1 LDKENI
7 LFIGGIGHMQYEKGH
22 IFASERNW
30 IEGDAIRQLKQTA
43 ELPGMVAAIGMPD
56 LHPGKGCPVGAAFL
70 TQGRIY
76 PHLVGNDVGC
86 GMALWKTNIKR
97 QKIKRDKWAKKLVGL
112 ESPWEGDSDTWLSK
126 YNIVSSAY
134 DQALGTI
141 GGGNHFAEIQV
152 IEKIYEQ
159 DIFDRLK
166 LNKNVVMLLVH
177 SGSRGIGEALLW
189 DHAAKYGARGL
200 VLPSEE
206 AEQYLEQHKYA
217 LKWAEANRA
226 LIAHR
231 LAEQLRCECE
241 KVLDV
246 SHNSISQVEMDGQ
259 QLWLH
264 RKGAAPSDGG
274 PVVIPGTRG
283 SLSYLVMPTGNQQA
297 NAWSVAH
304 GAGRKWNR
312 SSAKGRLQGKYTAKS
327 LTQTEIG
334 SYVICEDKG
343 LLFEE
348 APQAYKKIDVVID
361 DMVSAGLIHVIVT
374 LKPVITYKV
383 RKRR

>member
-1 LDKENI
+1 
-7 LFIGGIGHMQYEKGH
+7 MQHKNVR
-22 IFASERNW
+22 IFASEHNW
-30 IEGDAIRQLKQTA
+30 IEGDAIRQLEQTA
-43 ELPGMVAAIGMPD
+43 KLPGMVSAVGMPD
-56 LHPGKGCPVGAAFL
+56 LHPGKGCPVGAAFV
-70 TQGRIY
+70 TQGMIY

-86 GMALWKTNIKR
+86 GMALWRTDIKR
-97 QKIKRDKWAKKLVGL
+97 HKIKRDKWAKKLSGL
-112 ESPWEGDSDTWLSK
+112 ESPWDGDNDAWLS
-126 YNIVSSAY
+126 NHDLAPSAR

-152 IEKIYEQ
+152 IEKGYKQ
-159 DIFDRLK
+159 DLFDELK

-177 SGSRGIGEALLW
+177 SGSRGIGDALLW
-189 DHAAKYGARGL
+189 EHAAKYGAKGL

-206 AEQYLEQHKYA
+206 ARQYLEQHKYA

-241 KVLDV
+241 KVLDL

-259 QLWLH
+259 QWWLH

-274 PVVIPGTRG
+274 PIVIPGTRG
-283 SLSYLVMPTGNQQA
+283 SFSYLAMPAGDQQA

-312 SSAKGRLQGKYTAKS
+312 SSAKGRLQRKYTAKS
-327 LTQTEIG
+327 LTQTELG
-334 SYVICEDKG
+334 SYVICENKE

-348 APQAYKKIDVVID
+348 APQAYKNIDVVID
-361 DMVSAGLIHVIVT
+361 DMVEAGLIRIVAT

-383 RKRR
+383 RKAR

>member
-1 LDKENI
+1 
-7 LFIGGIGHMQYEKGH
+7 MQHKNVH
-22 IFASERNW
+22 IIASERNW
-30 IEGDAIRQLKQTA
+30 IEGDAIRQLEQTA
-43 ELPGMVAAIGMPD
+43 ELPGMVAAVGMPD

-70 TQGRIY
+70 TQNIIY

-97 QKIKRDKWAKKLVGL
+97 HKIKRDKWAKKLTGL
-112 ESPWEGDSDTWLSK
+112 ESSWEGDSVTWLLN
-126 YNIVSSAY
+126 YNITTSAH
-134 DQALGTI
+134 DHTLGTI

-152 IEKIYEQ
+152 IEKVYEQ
-159 DIFDRLK
+159 NIFDELK
-166 LNKNVVMLLVH
+166 LDKNAVMLLIH

-189 DHAAKYGARGL
+189 DHAAKYGAKGL

-206 AEQYLEQHKYA
+206 AEQYLEQHRYA

-241 KVLDV
+241 NVLDV
-246 SHNSISQVEMDGQ
+246 SHNSISSVERDGQ
-259 QLWLH
+259 ELWLH

-274 PVVIPGTRG
+274 PIVIPGTRG
-283 SLSYLVMPTGNQQA
+283 SLSYIVMPIGDQHS

-312 SSAKGRLQGKYTAKS
+312 SSAKGRLQRKYTAKS
-327 LTQTEIG
+327 LTQTELG
-334 SYVICEDKG
+334 SYVICEDKE

-348 APQAYKKIDVVID
+348 APQAYKNIGVVID
-361 DMVSAGLIHVIVT
+361 DMVAVGLIHIVAT

-383 RKRR
+383 RKAR